1 MGKIIRTLL
10 PLSILAACG
19 WYGWWLLEHKPELAM
34 TEIPPVLVTVEGV
47 TLRKTSHPVQVTSQ
61 GAVQPR
67 TRSTL
72 LPEVAGMIVE
82 MSPSFR
88 PGGFFNKGEVLA
100 KLDPVD
106 YETAVTVAKAAVA
119 QAKVTLAEE
128 AAKAAQAVEN
138 WKALGHTG
146 APDGLVSRTP
156 HVARAKADLAAAE
169 ARVVKAEHD
178 LQRTEIRAPY
188 AGQVLEQTADVGQY
202 VTPGSTLGLIF
213 ATDFVEIRL
222 PLPERESRH
231 LRLPE
236 HYRDRD
242 TASSTASTPKVR
254 LRANNGGKVAIWEGR
269 LVRVESALDQE
280 TRQTTAVAQI
290 DNPFVSRADGAP
302 PLKIGQFVEAEIEG
316 EALDNVFVIPRA
328 AVRAGDEIILIT
340 KQNTL
345 KRVHVEPIFGT
356 DKNIVV
362 DAHAAKAPK
371 EGDVLCI
378 TPIPFPADGARVNP
392 VIDGVHG
399 GGPVAGQKKKP
410 EAKSAM
416 ITPAA
421 KPLP

>member
-1 MGKIIRTLL
+1 MGKTIRTLL
-10 PLSILAACG
+10 PLSILAAFG

-34 TEIPPVLVTVEGV
+34 SEMAPVLVTVEGV
-47 TLRKTSHPVQVTSQ
+47 TLRKASHPVQVTSQ

-100 KLDPVD
+100 RLDPVD
-106 YETAVTVAKAAVA
+106 YATAVTVAKAAVS
-119 QAKVTLAEE
+119 QAKVTVAEE
-128 AAKAAQAVEN
+128 EAKAAQAVEN
-138 WKALGHTG
+138 WKALGHKG
-146 APDGLVSRTP
+146 APDGLVARTP
-156 HVARAKADLAAAE
+156 HVARARADLAAAE
-169 ARVVKAEHD
+169 ARVVKAERD
-178 LQRTEIRAPY
+178 LQRTSIRAPY

-222 PLPERESRH
+222 PLPERESRY

-236 HYRDRD
+236 HYRDARSP
-242 TASSTASTPKVR
+242 TAPAPKVR

-316 EALDNVFVIPRA
+316 EALDDVFVIPRA

-340 KQNTL
+340 RQNTL
-345 KRVHVEPIFGT
+345 KRLHVEPIFGT

-362 DAHAAKAPK
+362 DARAAKAPK
-371 EGDVLCI
+371 ERDVLCV

-392 VIDGVHG
+392 VIDGVRG
-399 GGPVAGQKKKP
+399 GGPIAGQKKP